1 MARKADS
8 TSGQDL
14 HSLIA
19 AKRLEIFEIELEV
32 AVLQADDLGKL
43 TTIRILAVGREAHNL
58 AFIAILPVAD
68 ELTDHG
74 VKTAERVRQKH
85 TIQDFDVISFT
96 ARHHGRNEVAGA
108 VVAETCGPLPRR
120 AVIGAGDVGH
130 VMLEMMFLKTEL
142 CRIDF

>member
-8 TSGQDL
+8 TIGQDL

-32 AVLQADDLGKL
+32 AVLQ
-43 TTIRILAVGREAHNL
+43 
-58 AFIAILPVAD
+58 AD

-108 VVAETCGPLPRR
+108 VVAETCGPFPRR
-120 AVIGAGDVGH
+120 AVIGAGDVGD
-130 VMLEMMFLKTEL
+130 VMLEMMFL
-142 CRIDF
+142 